1 MFQTEFR
8 ETVMMCINVICAVL
22 VLASISYGLQLK
34 NKVGAATTETYAAQN
49 TVEMHY
55 EFNKYDGNTLTADEC
70 IAAFAEYI
78 NSDVKLCI
86 VDEKDSGSPYYI
98 NKGVIYSIR
107 DYREHITDYSV
118 ENIRLG
124 KNNKIGNGT
133 LYFEQSKTYDVYLG
147 YDDEDPLHAQDK
159 YSRDTNGDGVYE
171 PPVKES
177 QTRPNRVSSL
187 TFVVKH

>member
-22 VLASISYGLQLK
+22 VLASISYGLQIK
-34 NKVGAATTETYAAQN
+34 NKVGAATTETYMAQN
-49 TVEMHY
+49 TIEMHY
-55 EFNKYDGNTLTADEC
+55 EFNKYDGNVLTADEC

-86 VDEKDSGSPYYI
+86 VDEKETGSPYYI
-98 NKGVIYSIR
+98 DKEIIYSIR
-107 DYREHITDYSV
+107 DYRENIADFTV

-124 KNNKIGNGT
+124 TNNKVGNN
-133 LYFEQSKTYDVYLG
+133 LPYFEQSKTYEVYLG
-147 YDDEDPLHAQDK
+147 YDDEDPVHAQDK
-159 YSRDTNGDGVYE
+159 YSRDTNGDGVFE
-171 PPVKES
+171 VPVKAS

-187 TFVVKH
+187 TFVIKH